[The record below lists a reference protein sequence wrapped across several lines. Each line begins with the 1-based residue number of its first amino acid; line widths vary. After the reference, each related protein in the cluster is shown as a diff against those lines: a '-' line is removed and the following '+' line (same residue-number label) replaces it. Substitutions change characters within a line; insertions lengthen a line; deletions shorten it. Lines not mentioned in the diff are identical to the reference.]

1 MFSPQ
6 HTLEGGSVMKKQ
18 ISRRKFLTYTL
29 GATAGF
35 LASGVTFSMIRFAV
49 DPLLKK
55 EGGSQFIDVNT
66 PINEITDTPKAIQFI
81 VHRKDG
87 WYNKPGGELMTAWV
101 MKDKQANILA
111 LSPVCKHLGCTV
123 NWNSNPSYADEF
135 FCPCHFGRYY
145 KDGTNVPGTP
155 PTKPL
160 DHFETKV
167 SNNRLLINP
176 IIKA

>member
-1 MFSPQ
+1 MSK
-6 HTLEGGSVMKKQ
+6 G
-18 ISRRKFLTYTL
+18 ISRRRFLTYTL

-35 LASGVTFSMIRFAV
+35 LGAGLLFPMIRFVV

-55 EGGSQFIDVNT
+55 EGASNFIDVNT
-66 PINEITDTPKAIQFI
+66 PISEITNTPKAIQFI

-87 WYNKPGGELMTAWV
+87 WYNKEGGETMTAWV
-101 MKDKQANILA
+101 MRDDKANILA
-111 LSPVCKHLGCTV
+111 FSPVCKHLGCTV
-123 NWNSNPSYADEF
+123 NWNSNPSYPDEF

-145 KDGTNVPGTP
+145 KNGANVPGTP

-160 DHFETKV
+160 DRYETKV
-167 SNNRLLINP
+167 NNNRLLINP